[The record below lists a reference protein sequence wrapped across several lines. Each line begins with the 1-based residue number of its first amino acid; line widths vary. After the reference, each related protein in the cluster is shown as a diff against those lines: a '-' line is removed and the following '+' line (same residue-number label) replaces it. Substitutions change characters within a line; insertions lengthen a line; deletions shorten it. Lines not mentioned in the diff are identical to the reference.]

1 MGGDQLNQLI
11 SEYINN
17 NIGNFIF
24 AFVIMALALITII
37 AGIVLTIVFS
47 VRKPKEIT
55 ENASSSSDGGNDNV

>member
-47 VRKPKEIT
+47 VRKPKETT
-55 ENASSSSDGGNDNV
+55 ENASSSSDGGNANV